1 VKQPKR
7 AKQLGVSDEDYAAM
21 LEAQGGGCAICGAK
35 PKTRRLHVDHDHAT
49 GKVRG
54 LLCHRCNR
62 ALPTWITPEWLALA
76 YDYLGG
82 DYCDRCGN
90 DRWLEPHERWC
101 DAV

>member
-1 VKQPKR
+1 VTAEQHADTVRPARKPKR
-7 AKQLGVSDEDYAAM
+7 AKQLGVADDEYARM

-62 ALPTWITPEWLALA
+62 ALPTWIDE
-76 YDYLGG
+76 
-82 DYCDRCGN
+82 
-90 DRWLEPHERWC
+90 RWLYSAANYLRGWVSFPREVRP
-101 DAV
+101 